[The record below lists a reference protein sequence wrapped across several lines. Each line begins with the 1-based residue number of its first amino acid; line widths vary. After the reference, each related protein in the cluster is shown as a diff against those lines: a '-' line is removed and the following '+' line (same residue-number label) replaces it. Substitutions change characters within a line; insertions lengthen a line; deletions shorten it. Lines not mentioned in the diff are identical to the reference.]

1 MQSYRSPA
9 VALMPDVTAKPLR
22 STANGIINLIG
33 YFGGVFATVLGMF
46 SIFKLNADSTLA
58 EIQDKVIWPFV
69 VCTAVFIAVLIFLLI
84 TIRENKMVDETK
96 FDVAYGETMADT
108 LDVVDEDTNAL
119 SSKDRKNLIII
130 LISIFLWFMSFNA
143 FETFGSL
150 YFKNV
155 VGDSTLYSTMAT
167 ILSVVSILT
176 FLTCST
182 LSYKIGRKLSV
193 LIGLFFI
200 IVALAAIAIIS
211 LSPNIQL
218 LNDKGN
224 VYFGWKIFYMG
235 MSVLIGIGWALV
247 NINSF
252 PMVVEYSNTK
262 NLGKFTSLYYISS
275 MLAQTFT
282 PVLVGLIMD
291 FHIQGQRML
300 FVYSSLMMLLAIIVF
315 IFVKDKVNLKE
326 RKEIAKKLKG
336 KSKLEILG
344 DIDD

>member
-1 MQSYRSPA
+1 M
-9 VALMPDVTAKPLR
+9 
-22 STANGIINLIG
+22 I
-33 YFGGVFATVLGMF
+33 
-46 SIFKLNADSTLA
+46 
-58 EIQDKVIWPFV
+58 
-69 VCTAVFIAVLIFLLI
+69 
-84 TIRENKMVDETK
+84 DETK

-119 SSKDRKNLIII
+119 SKKDRRNLIII
-130 LISIFLWFMSFNA
+130 LAAIFLWFMSFNA

-182 LSYKIGRKLSV
+182 LSYKIGRKFSV
-193 LIGLFFI
+193 LIGLI
-200 IVALAAIAIIS
+200 LITLALGLIAIIS
-211 LSPNIQL
+211 LYPGINL
-218 LNDKGN
+218 LNDEGN

-252 PMVVEYSNTK
+252 PVVVEHSNTK
-262 NLGKFTSLYYISS
+262 NLGKFTSLYYMSS
-275 MLAQTFT
+275 MLAQSFT

-291 FHIQGQRML
+291 FNVKGQKML
-300 FVYSSLMMLLAIIVF
+300 FVYSAGMMILAIIVF